1 MTPLLSVGPL
11 PLTGWPP
18 FATSSHE
25 RCLNFVDLSV
35 TTVRPETVNVR
46 FGHRPLTPVAEPEK
60 SARGPEGCGDGAG
73 AGAGAGVGV
82 WPGAGVGVGPGA
94 GVGVGLGVGVGA
106 GAGVGVGAGV
116 GGGGAGA
123 PS

>member
-60 SARGPEGCGDGAG
+60 SARGPEGCGDGVG
-73 AGAGAGVGV
+73 AGAGAGVGC
-82 WPGAGVGVGPGA
+82 GTGVGCGVGPGVVF
-94 GVGVGLGVGVGA
+94 GVGFCV
-106 GAGVGVGAGV
+106 
-116 GGGGAGA
+116 GGGAGVDVVV
-123 PS
+123 

>member
-73 AGAGAGVGV
+73 AG
-82 WPGAGVGVGPGA
+82 VGVGPGA
-94 GVGVGLGVGVGA
+94 GVGVGPGVGVGVGFGVGA
-106 GAGVGVGAGV
+106 GAGVGVGVGVGAGV
-116 GGGGAGA
+116 GGGGGGA